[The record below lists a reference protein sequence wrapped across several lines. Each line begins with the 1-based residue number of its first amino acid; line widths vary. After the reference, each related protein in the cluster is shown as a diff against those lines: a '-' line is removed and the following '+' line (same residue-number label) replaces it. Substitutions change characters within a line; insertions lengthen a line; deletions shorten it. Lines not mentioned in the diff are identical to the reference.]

1 MEPRD
6 LSLNPEQNGASEETL
21 KAAEAVETADA
32 VTVVNEN
39 SEESIS
45 EAEIEPVAELPVEEQ
60 PVAAPAAAPQTKDE
74 ILAAARELVARDAAD
89 ISGDEMSRLK
99 QQYYALH
106 HDELRRER
114 EAFIEN
120 GGAADDFTPAPDPVE
135 EQLKEL
141 FAQMKEKKAAFRAEI
156 EARQAATLARKEE
169 IIAKIIQMSEDTD
182 NVHRHFQEVKDLQV
196 EFKNAGDVDD
206 AHTATIWKKFNDAVE
221 HYYDQHKINKELRDY
236 DFKKNLAEKE
246 LLCEQAE
253 KLNEETD
260 IILAFKRLQDLHE
273 KWRQTGPVA
282 KDIRESLWL
291 RFKDASTAVNKKYQA
306 FFEERKAK
314 ERENEEAKTAICERL
329 EALDF
334 STLSTYAAW
343 DEMTQTIMQAQAEWR
358 SLGYASKKMN
368 NALFARFRAVCDNFF
383 SSKAEFFKRMKD
395 TLAENLAKKTA
406 LCERAEALKDST
418 EWRKTTDEFIALQKE
433 WKTIGAVAK
442 KHSET
447 VWRRFLAACDYFFDQ
462 KKKATGSAKKAEQ
475 ENLKLKQAIIERLNN
490 VPDGTEAEE
499 AATILRQAQTE
510 WQGIGHVP
518 FHDKDRIYDSYREAV
533 AALTEKFDL
542 RHARARMESFKDN
555 VERLA
560 DGDDNK
566 LYRERERLMRTF
578 EQRKADLIT
587 YQNNMSFFN
596 SRSKSGDSLVKE
608 MERKME
614 RIKEDIETLREKI
627 EVIDSK
633 L

>member
-60 PVAAPAAAPQTKDE
+60 PVAAPAVALQTKDE
-74 ILAAARELVARDAAD
+74 ILAAACELVARDAAD

-141 FAQMKEKKAAFRAEI
+141 FAQMKEKKAALRAEI

-395 TLAENLAKKTA
+395 TLAETLADAQLIADDAYGDMVQDLDNMLEEFKKQDEARENMFATAQGLVEGLDAGYEGFAKSVNDYITKLNELAQAAQIEVSVSNIPRFESTQSDEVYGPPKPDGYNLDGLSYVPYNDYLSYLHKGEAVLTA
-406 LCERAEALKDST
+406 AQADDWRAGRTGVDLSADA
-418 EWRKTTDEFIALQKE
+418 IASAVS
-433 WKTIGAVAK
+433 GAVARAL
-442 KHSET
+442 SGLT
-447 VWRRFLAACDYFFDQ
+447 VQMDGQTVGHLVAPTVSSDI
-462 KKKATGSAKKAEQ
+462 AEGM
-475 ENLKLKQAIIERLNN
+475 I
-490 VPDGTEAEE
+490 T
-499 AATILRQAQTE
+499 T
-510 WQGIGHVP
+510 
-518 FHDKDRIYDSYREAV
+518 
-533 AALTEKFDL
+533 
-542 RHARARMESFKDN
+542 RHYAMAW
-555 VERLA
+555 
-560 DGDDNK
+560 
-566 LYRERERLMRTF
+566 
-578 EQRKADLIT
+578 
-587 YQNNMSFFN
+587 
-596 SRSKSGDSLVKE
+596 
-608 MERKME
+608 
-614 RIKEDIETLREKI
+614 
-627 EVIDSK
+627 
-633 L
+633 